1 MSTILCI
8 VADTVNIKGKRGN
21 IETLN
26 PYFLGSIVLV
36 KGDKSESEVIDAQQR
51 LTTLTILFSVLRYL
65 VEDKDVKDEITK
77 YLGQKGSRLLNT
89 KDTFRILLRQRDRDF
104 FRIIFNMKMG

>member
-36 KGDKSESEVIDAQQR
+36 KGDKSESEVIDAQHHKISYLQGTLV
-51 LTTLTILFSVLRYL
+51 LTMISFLYFLSFNQNS
-65 VEDKDVKDEITK
+65 
-77 YLGQKGSRLLNT
+77 
-89 KDTFRILLRQRDRDF
+89 
-104 FRIIFNMKMG
+104 IIFSKQVIALA